1 MPKLSGFLWNV
12 LSLFFFALLSRLG
25 SDKQFVMLGAK
36 VKTVFNRINE
46 VVNMIYANG
55 FFLTSP
61 QKIPQQ
67 SCTNAAIERM
77 HGVNLAWAS
86 RTFNQ

>member
-1 MPKLSGFLWNV
+1 MECIVP
-12 LSLFFFALLSRLG
+12 FFALLSRLG

-55 FFLTSP
+55 FFLNSP
-61 QKIPQQ
+61 QKINYKISQQ